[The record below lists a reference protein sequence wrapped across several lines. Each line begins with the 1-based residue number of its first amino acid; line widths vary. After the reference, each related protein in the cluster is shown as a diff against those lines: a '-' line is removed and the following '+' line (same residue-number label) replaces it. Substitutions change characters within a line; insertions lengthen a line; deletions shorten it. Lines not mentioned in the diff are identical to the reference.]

1 MYSSRSLKQMGL
13 YSKVFGGMVGIGYIF
28 LCVFGNFFGMV
39 AAYDYSCDGGV
50 FFGGF
55 LVQWVDYSGTHPI
68 RGFC

>member
-1 MYSSRSLKQMGL
+1 MGL
-13 YSKVFGGMVGIGYIF
+13 YSKVLGAWWELGTYF
-28 LCVFGNFFGMV
+28 CVFLGFFFGMV